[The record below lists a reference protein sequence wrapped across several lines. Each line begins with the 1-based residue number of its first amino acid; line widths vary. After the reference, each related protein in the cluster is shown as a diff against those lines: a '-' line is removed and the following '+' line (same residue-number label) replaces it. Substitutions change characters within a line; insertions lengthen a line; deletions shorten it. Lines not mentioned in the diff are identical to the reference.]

1 MSVDVLVKRLDEMRA
16 YGQGVFVTVGRELG
30 ISSFGIN
37 VERWPANCDEHP
49 EHDEAES
56 GQEEI
61 YVPLSGS
68 CVLIADGE
76 EFLLEPGVFARVRAG
91 QRRRIVTREEPVD
104 LLCLGGIPG
113 EIFQPSGPAAR

>member
-1 MSVDVLVKRLDEMRA
+1 MSVDVTVKGLDEMKA
-16 YGQGVFVTVGRELG
+16 YGKRVFVTVGAELG

-37 VERWPANCDEHP
+37 VERWPANCDRHP
-49 EHDEAES
+49 EHDEAEV

-76 EFLLEPGVFARVRAG
+76 EFQLEPGVFARVGPR
-91 QRRRIVTREEPVD
+91 QRRRIVTRDDPVD

-113 EIFQPSGPAAR
+113 EAFRASGPASR

>member
-1 MSVDVLVKRLDEMRA
+1 MSTDVTVKRLDDMAA
-16 YGQGVFVTVGRELG
+16 YGRGVFVPVAKELG

-37 VERWPANCDEHP
+37 VERWPANCDDHP

-68 CVLIADGE
+68 CVLVADDE
-76 EFLLEPGVFARVRAG
+76 EFPLEPGVFVRVGAG
-91 QRRRIVTREEPVD
+91 QRRRIVTREEPVV

-113 EIFQPSGPAAR
+113 EPFRPSGPT

>member
-1 MSVDVLVKRLDEMRA
+1 MSVDVSVKSLDEMTT
-16 YGQGVFVTVGRELG
+16 YGGVFIAVGNELG

-37 VERWPANCDEHP
+37 VERWPASCDRHP
-49 EHDEAES
+49 EHDEAEI

-68 CVLIADGE
+68 CFLIADGR
-76 EFLLEPGVFARVRAG
+76 EFRLEPGSFARVG
-91 QRRRIVTREEPVD
+91 PLQRRRIVTRDDPVE

-113 EIFQPSGPAAR
+113 EVFRASGPAAR